1 MSDIEYLEA
10 LEMMVR
16 TLSGEPNV
24 LEHMEKE
31 GQQRAVNNTM
41 VAKKMFP
48 ARENWEELGF
58 TFTDIPGDNV
68 LCKATLPEG
77 WEMVA
82 IDHSMWNN
90 IIDEQGRV
98 RGSMF
103 YKAAF
108 YDREARMELNQRY
121 RIIIDY
127 LDDHVTT
134 EVYFGNP
141 KEKVFVAGQIHKA
154 DFSSQESIDAYYD
167 ELRRL
172 ENLTKNYANLYYP
185 NWRDETAYW
194 DDEKDI
200 SLEGKRNK

>member
-1 MSDIEYLEA
+1 MSNREDLDA
-10 LEMMVR
+10 LEMFLR
-16 TLSGEPNV
+16 TMSGESNV

-48 ARENWEELGF
+48 SKKKWEELGF
-58 TFTDIPGDNV
+58 TFTDIPGDNL
-68 LCKATLPEG
+68 LCNATLPEG
-77 WEMVA
+77 WKLEA
-82 IDHSMWNN
+82 TDHSMWNSF
-90 IIDEQGRV
+90 IDEQGRE

-108 YDREARMELNQRY
+108 YDRDAHMQLYNRY
-121 RIIIDY
+121 KVIKDY

-141 KEKVFVAGQIHKA
+141 EEKLFVAGQIHK
-154 DFSSQESIDAYYD
+154 DYSSQESIDAYFD
-167 ELRRL
+167 ELERL
-172 ENLTKNYANLYYP
+172 QNLAECFANLNYP

-200 SLEGKRNK
+200 SLGGKKNK

>member
-48 ARENWEELGF
+48 SRKKWEELGF

-108 YDREARMELNQRY
+108 YDREARMNLNQRY

-141 KEKVFVAGQIHKA
+141 EEKIFVAGQIHKA
-154 DFSSQESIDAYYD
+154 DFSSQESIDTYYN
-167 ELRRL
+167 ELNRL
-172 ENLTKNYANLYYP
+172 QYLAECFANLNYP
-185 NWRDETAYW
+185 DWRDEKAYW

>member
-1 MSDIEYLEA
+1 MSNREDLDAIEMFL
-10 LEMMVR
+10 R
-16 TLSGEPNV
+16 TMSGESNV

-31 GQQRAVNNTM
+31 GQKRAVNNTM

-48 ARENWEELGF
+48 SRKKWEELGF
-58 TFTDIPGDNV
+58 TFTDIPGDNL
-68 LCKATLPEG
+68 LCNATLPEG
-77 WEMVA
+77 WKLEA
-82 IDHSMWNN
+82 TDHSMWNN
-90 IIDEQGRV
+90 FIDEQGRE

-108 YDREARMELNQRY
+108 YDRDAHMQLYNRY
-121 RIIIDY
+121 KVIKDY

-141 KEKVFVAGQIHKA
+141 EEKLFVAGQIHK
-154 DFSSQESIDAYYD
+154 DYSSQESIDAYFD
-167 ELRRL
+167 ELERL
-172 ENLTKNYANLYYP
+172 QYLADNFANLYYP